1 MAQRVTAIFVNRA
14 AAERAAN
21 ALVDLGAE
29 NEHISMLARGEE
41 GAITNT
47 AAMGDHTTHDLV
59 EPARAVGDS
68 GAALTTSDGGD
79 AAKGAALGA
88 VAGLAAGLLAL
99 TIPGIGLV
107 LAAGPLALAAASG
120 AIAGGV
126 YGGLRDIGID
136 ETAARGYEERLR
148 GGHVLLTA
156 LIPSMAEAKVRM
168 ILNEHDAEDVSFNE
182 DISTVIPGAS
192 TTAPVAGSAMASTP
206 GYNANIVRG
215 EAKKAEGAMRD
226 RAADLTAN
234 PLDDL
239 AAKGKKVE
247 GAVQEEYGE
256 AEEVVESRRA

>member
-1 MAQRVTAIFVNRA
+1 MAQRVTAIFIDRA
-14 AAERAAN
+14 DAERAAN

-29 NEHISMLARGEE
+29 NEHISMLARGDE
-41 GAITNT
+41 GKITNAPVT
-47 AAMGDHTTHDLV
+47 GDRTTHDLV

-68 GAALTTSDGGD
+68 GAALTTSDEGD

-156 LIPSMAEAKVRM
+156 IIPAMSEAQVRAV
-168 ILNEHDAEDVSFNE
+168 LNEHDAEDVTFNE
-182 DISTVIPGAS
+182 DVSTVVPS
-192 TTAPVAGSAMASTP
+192 AGSAMASTTS
-206 GYNANIVRG
+206 YNANIARG
-215 EAKKAEGAMRD
+215 EAKKAEGERRD

-247 GAVQEEYGE
+247 GATQEEYGE
-256 AEEVVESRRA
+256 AEETVASRRD